1 MDLLDV
7 LDAADALAIFIRLP
21 PSDQEDFKRWIGM
34 ARDDESHW
42 RRINAVVQAMT
53 EGPFQPFEPR
63 EATDRSRG

>member
-21 PSDQEDFKRWIGM
+21 PADQEEFKRWIGR

-42 RRINAVVQAMT
+42 RRINALVQAMI
-53 EGPFQPFEPR
+53 EGPVQPFEPR
-63 EATDRSRG
+63 EATKGPRR